1 MTPSLPP
8 HNTHMPSHRIHI
20 EQGIVPG
27 AVEVTGEEAV
37 HAARVKRVEVGD
49 RVELLDGKGSV
60 GAAKVVTIDKPG
72 GLWRVVVE
80 VESVA
85 KMEPPRPRVEVFSAA
100 PKGSHLSEM
109 IDGLSQVGA
118 AKWSLLETER
128 GVSEPGASKLDRLMR
143 VATEASKQSGRAW
156 HMEIGG
162 GVSFEAALQ
171 SPEVVIAD
179 GSGEWYSARGES
191 VRLLIG
197 PEGGWTAGELE
208 RARGAG
214 ARVCRFGVH
223 TMRIEVAAVVAAG
236 IVMGRG
242 A

>member
-1 MTPSLPP
+1 
-8 HNTHMPSHRIHI
+8 MPSHRIHI
-20 EQGIVPG
+20 EQGIVAG
-27 AVEVTGEEAV
+27 AVEVTGEEAH

-60 GAAKVVTIDKPG
+60 GAARVVTIDKPG
-72 GLWRVVVE
+72 GLWRVVVA

-85 KMEPPRPRVEVFSAA
+85 KVEPPRPRVEVFSAA

-162 GVSFEAALQ
+162 GVSLENALR
-171 SPEVVIAD
+171 SPGVVIAD
-179 GSGEWYSARGES
+179 VSGEWYSARGES

-197 PEGGWTAGELE
+197 PEGGWTDGELE

-214 ARVCRFGVH
+214 ARVCRFGVN

-236 IVMGRG
+236 VVMGVGRSE
-242 A
+242 

>member
-1 MTPSLPP
+1 
-8 HNTHMPSHRIHI
+8 MPSHRIHI

-37 HAARVKRVEVGD
+37 HAARVKRMEVGD

-85 KMEPPRPRVEVFSAA
+85 KVEPPRPRVEVYSAA

-143 VATEASKQSGRAW
+143 VAAEASKQSGRAW

-162 GVSFEAALQ
+162 GVSLEIALR

-179 GSGEWYSARGES
+179 GSGEWYVPRGEPRGEPRCEQ

-197 PEGGWTAGELE
+197 PEGGWTTGELE

-236 IVMGRG
+236 VVMGVG
-242 A
+242 AQ